1 MQAEEIMPENCARW
15 IRFCTMTYGIP
26 PREGAFVKFAHLIA
40 EASAKGERV
49 PTRDEL
55 CEYFEGLHWHDALDC
70 RWYADAYAW
79 LVRAFLY
86 QKGRMDISPFT
97 MERCE

>member
-55 CEYFEGLHWHDALDC
+55 CE
-70 RWYADAYAW
+70 
-79 LVRAFLY
+79 
-86 QKGRMDISPFT
+86 
-97 MERCE
+97 

>member
-1 MQAEEIMPENCARW
+1 
-15 IRFCTMTYGIP
+15 MTYGIP

-55 CEYFEGLHWHDALDC
+55 CEYFGLFVHDC
-70 RWYADAYAW
+70 GW
-79 LVRAFLY
+79 
-86 QKGRMDISPFT
+86 ISAA
-97 MERCE
+97 